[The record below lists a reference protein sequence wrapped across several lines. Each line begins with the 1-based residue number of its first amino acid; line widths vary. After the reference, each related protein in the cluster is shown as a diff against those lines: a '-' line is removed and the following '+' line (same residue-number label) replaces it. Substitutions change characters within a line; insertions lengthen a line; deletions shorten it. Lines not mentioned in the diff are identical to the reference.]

1 MPTSSPNTTT
11 QAPDASGRYL
21 YRASALT
28 LVAIALGHVALYAAF
43 VAAGAG
49 FWLSA
54 LLALIVG
61 FLMIIFFAPVFV
73 LVGYVVS
80 ALVSLFSWALK
91 RFAAPAP

>member
-21 YRASALT
+21 YRASVLT

-61 FLMIIFFAPVFV
+61 LFMIVFFAPVFV
-73 LVGYVVS
+73 LAGYVLS
-80 ALVSLFSWALK
+80 ALMGLLAWAFK
-91 RFAAPAP
+91 RLAAPAP